1 MPAQS
6 PEQLGHLIR
15 DAINAGD
22 VDAALTL
29 YEPDAIIA
37 HEPGKYIAGLDAIRE
52 VMTNFT
58 TLNPKETVQ
67 ETVDVLLILQ
77 AGDVALS
84 HTKWTVKGTG
94 LDGSVVNQEGQGI
107 QIVRR
112 QADGTWKYV
121 VDNPHGSP

>member
-37 HEPGKYIAGLDAIRE
+37 HEPGKYITGLDAIRE

-58 TLNPKETVQ
+58 DLNPKETVQ

-84 HTKWTVKGTG
+84 LTKWTVTGTG
-94 LDGSVVNQEGQGI
+94 LDGSVVNQEGKGI